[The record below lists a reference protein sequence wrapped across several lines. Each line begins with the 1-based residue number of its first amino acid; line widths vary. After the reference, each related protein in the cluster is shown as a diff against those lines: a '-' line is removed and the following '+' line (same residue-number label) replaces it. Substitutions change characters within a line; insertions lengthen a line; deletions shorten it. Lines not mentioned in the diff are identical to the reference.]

1 MSEFLQILT
10 HGRRLQGAVK
20 DLSSDEL
27 EEVIT
32 KLTSIIESKKEKE
45 QEEKKVQAE
54 KLEKIAKIQ
63 EQLKEAGLSLNDLNE
78 SELISKIS
86 KSGKKRPVKYKL
98 VDENGEPHFWTG
110 IGRMPKIFSEAL
122 SNGIELDTFK
132 I

>member
-20 DLSSDEL
+20 DLSSEEL
-27 EEVIT
+27 QEVIS
-32 KLTSIIESKKEKE
+32 KLTSIVDSKKDKEK
-45 QEEKKVQAE
+45 EEKKVQAE
-54 KLEKIAKIQ
+54 KQAKIAKIQ
-63 EQLKEAGLSLNDLNE
+63 EQLKNAGLSLDDLNE
-78 SELISKIS
+78 SELISKIG

-98 VDENGEPHFWTG
+98 VDSNGEPHFWTG

-122 SNGIELDTFK
+122 SNGIELDEFK

>member
-20 DLSSDEL
+20 DLGSDEL
-27 EEVIT
+27 EEVVA
-32 KLTSIIESKKEKE
+32 KLNSIIENKKEREK
-45 QEEKKVQAE
+45 EEKQVQAE
-54 KLEKIAKIQ
+54 KQEKIAQIQ
-63 EQLKEAGLSLNDLNE
+63 EQLKAAGLSLTDLNE
-78 SELISKIS
+78 SDLISKIS
-86 KSGKKRPVKYKL
+86 KSGKKRPVKYRL

-122 SNGIELDTFK
+122 SNGIELDDFK

>member
-20 DLSSDEL
+20 DLSSEEL
-27 EEVIT
+27 EEVIA
-32 KLTSIIESKKEKE
+32 KLISIIESKKEKE
-45 QEEKKVQAE
+45 KEEKKVQAE
-54 KLEKIAKIQ
+54 KQAKIVQIQ
-63 EQLKEAGLSLNDLNE
+63 EQLKAAGLSLDDLNE
-78 SELISKIS
+78 SELISKIG

-98 VDENGEPHFWTG
+98 VDSNGEPHFWTG

-122 SNGIELDTFK
+122 SNGIELDEFK